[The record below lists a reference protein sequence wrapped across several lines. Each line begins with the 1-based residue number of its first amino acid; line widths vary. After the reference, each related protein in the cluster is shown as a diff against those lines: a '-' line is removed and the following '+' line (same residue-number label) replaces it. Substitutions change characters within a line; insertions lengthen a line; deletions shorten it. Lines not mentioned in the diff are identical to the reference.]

1 MPAAHARSDAEWM
14 LETIVEDFAQSL
26 GLADRAHFYA
36 RLVEL
41 LTERRDRMQRALN
54 SGERKR
60 DSLERV
66 H

>member
-1 MPAAHARSDAEWM
+1 MTTAYSRSDAEWM

-26 GLADRAHFYA
+26 DLADRAHFYA
-36 RLVEL
+36 RLVQL
-41 LTERRDRMQRALN
+41 LTERRDCMQRALDG
-54 SGERKR
+54 GEPER